1 MVEVARNDV
10 QGLLDRAKGGDP
22 VELLLESPSANAWV
36 RLYQS
41 WAWILLMR
49 ALRPCLALG
58 AGAQAALNLR
68 AHVAQLGGRAWPPTK
83 PILVLVIEM
92 VACPLL
98 GVFFIGGSLGSSDA
112 WSLAFGSFFG
122 AGLSGWGML
131 TTLLMAV

>member
-1 MVEVARNDV
+1 M
-10 QGLLDRAKGGDP
+10 
-22 VELLLESPSANAWV
+22 LEAPSANAWV

-41 WAWILLMR
+41 WAWVLLMR

-68 AHVAQLGGRAWPPTK
+68 AHVAHLGGRVWPPTK

-92 VACPLL
+92 VVCPIL
-98 GVFFIGGSLGSSDA
+98 GVLYISGFLWSSDA

-122 AGLSGWGML
+122 TGLSGWGML